1 MVQTLDIISVNI
13 WQILISL
20 VNLLIMYLILK
31 KFLFKPVQN
40 ILATRKQQVEDI
52 YGEAQQKRDSAE
64 SMRQEYEEKLATA
77 RDEADGIVRSAQQTA
92 QRRSDAMVA
101 DAAQQASHLKQK
113 AEAEITQEKKQM
125 LSDVRSEI
133 SDIAVDIASRI
144 VGREVRKEDHES
156 FVDDFIRNVGEQ
168 Q

>member
-20 VNLLIMYLILK
+20 INLLIMYLILK

-40 ILATRKQQVEDI
+40 IIATRKQQVEDL
-52 YGEAQQKRDSAE
+52 YTEAQEKLGSAE
-64 SMRQEYEEKLATA
+64 TMRSQYEEKLATA
-77 RDEADGIVRSAQQTA
+77 RDEADGIVRNAQQTA
-92 QRRSDAMVA
+92 QRRSDAMIA
-101 DAAQQASHLKQK
+101 EATQQASHIKQR
-113 AEAEITQEKKQM
+113 AEGEITQEKKQM

-133 SDIAVDIASRI
+133 SDLAVEIATRI
-144 VGREVRKEDHES
+144 VGREIRKEDHDS

>member
-1 MVQTLDIISVNI
+1 MLQTLDIISVNI

-20 VNLLIMYLILK
+20 ANLLIMYLILK
-31 KFLFKPVQN
+31 KFLFGPVQKV
-40 ILATRKQQVEDI
+40 LATRQKQVDDI
-52 YGEAQQKRDSAE
+52 YGEANKSRESAE

-77 RDEADGIVRSAQQTA
+77 RDEADGIVRSAVQTA
-92 QRRSDAMVA
+92 QRRSDTMVSE
-101 DAAQQASHLKQK
+101 AAEQVSHMKQK
-113 AEAEITQEKKQM
+113 AAGEMAQEKKQM
-125 LSDVRSEI
+125 LEGVRSEI
-133 SDIAVDIASRI
+133 SDIAVEIASRI